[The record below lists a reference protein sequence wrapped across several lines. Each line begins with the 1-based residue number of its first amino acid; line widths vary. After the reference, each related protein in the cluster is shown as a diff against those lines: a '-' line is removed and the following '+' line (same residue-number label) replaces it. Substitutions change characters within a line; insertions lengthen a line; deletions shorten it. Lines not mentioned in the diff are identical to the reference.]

1 MIGALRKWFVPEEE
15 SREDKLS
22 RLAAELRSMT
32 EEEVRRFIRRACP
45 SMHLSLNPPK
55 GVKKNRKALVCP
67 DPQDYKTSGEYQHDL
82 EKYQM
87 AVEARAD
94 EGR

>member
-1 MIGALRKWFVPEEE
+1 MIGALKWFRKEEE

-32 EEEVRRFIRRACP
+32 EEEKRRFIRRVWPEA
-45 SMHLSLNPPK
+45 HYAVNPPK
-55 GVKKNRKALVCP
+55 GVPKKRKALVCP
-67 DPQDYKTSGEYQHDL
+67 DPQDFETPEAYQEAM

-87 AVEARAD
+87 AVEARM
-94 EGR
+94 EGDR